1 MPFSPILGKAQKRSG
16 NFRKSEGIQ
25 NSLVKDTRSGINSS
39 EYTPKRKSN
48 FQWKKSQRN
57 VGEGSNKESLATQR
71 SACSKSF
78 SEQSFSCKE

>member
-1 MPFSPILGKAQKRSG
+1 MKTKCYSRRNDLPFSPILGKAQKRSG

-48 FQWKKSQRN
+48 FPWKK
-57 VGEGSNKESLATQR
+57 R
-71 SACSKSF
+71 SK
-78 SEQSFSCKE
+78 K